1 MAGIYVRF
9 EVTPEKFLS
18 DLTNAAYEVA
28 LKHGFR
34 APFDQVELDLL
45 KALRKVI
52 QEEMQV
58 SEACGSQECLAL
70 KKDSLTPWSQDAN
83 RLFKEEE

>member
-1 MAGIYVRF
+1 MAGIHVRF

-18 DLTNAAYEVA
+18 DLTDAAYKVA

-45 KALRKVI
+45 KALREVI
-52 QEEMQV
+52 QAEMQV
-58 SEACGSQECLAL
+58 SEACGSVECLAL
-70 KKDSLTPWSQDAN
+70 KKDSVEPWSSKAL
-83 RLFKEEE
+83 RLFKED

>member
-1 MAGIYVRF
+1 MAGIHVRF

-28 LKHGFR
+28 LKHGFC

-58 SEACGSQECLAL
+58 SEACGSQKCVAL
-70 KKDSLTPWSQDAN
+70 KKDSIKPWSQEASK
-83 RLFKEEE
+83 LFKDS

>member
-1 MAGIYVRF
+1 MAGIHVRF

-18 DLTNAAYEVA
+18 DLTTAAYQIA

-45 KALRKVI
+45 NALRKVI
-52 QEEMQV
+52 QQEMQI
-58 SEACGSQECLAL
+58 SETCGSAECLAL
-70 KKDSLTPWSQDAN
+70 KKDAVEPWSREAKK
-83 RLFKEEE
+83 LFQEE